1 MHLGGYCP
9 GCGGGA
15 GNQSCAIA
23 KCSLE
28 HGGVPFCW
36 ECPEYPCPRYE
47 GFDDGDSFVP
57 HRNRQQDIAQAREI
71 GLEAYLAQ
79 LEEKRA
85 ILEKLLAH
93 YNDGRR
99 KTFFNTAVYL
109 LPLEDLQS
117 VMAALNSRP
126 ELDEQPMQGAGP
138 CRCGAAP
145 GGGGPPGHQPETEQ
159 ETEEGVSRM
168 PTSRVTVH
176 FPCPVE
182 RVWQAVTDLTH
193 TAWRSDLARVEVL
206 DEAHFVEHTKSGY
219 ATNFTVT
226 ACEPPPALGLY
237 HGERQ
242 YVRLLGGHL

>member
-1 MHLGGYCP
+1 MKGFTRGETRFSLCGLNCALCSMHLGGYCP

-36 ECPEYPCPRYE
+36 ECPGYPCSHYV

-57 HRNRQQDIAQAREI
+57 HRNRQQDIAQAREM

-85 ILEKLLAH
+85 ILDELLAG

-109 LPLEDLQS
+109 LSPEDLQS
-117 VMAALNSRP
+117 VMAVQDGRP
-126 ELDEQPMQGAGP
+126 ELEDQPIKVRALATVELLQE
-138 CRCGAAP
+138 AADRRGISLKLNKKP
-145 GGGGPPGHQPETEQ
+145 KKG
-159 ETEEGVSRM
+159 
-168 PTSRVTVH
+168 
-176 FPCPVE
+176 
-182 RVWQAVTDLTH
+182 
-193 TAWRSDLARVEVL
+193 
-206 DEAHFVEHTKSGY
+206 
-219 ATNFTVT
+219 
-226 ACEPPPALGLY
+226 
-237 HGERQ
+237 
-242 YVRLLGGHL
+242 